1 MPTRRLVLVRHAE
14 AGSATIDADRALT
27 PVGAQRATAIGAWL
41 ADNGLAPAR
50 ALVSPARRTVQTWQ
64 RAGGVSPVLDPRLY
78 ENTVEA
84 LLAAVRA
91 TPDEV
96 DELAVVGH
104 NPSISVLA
112 ALLDDGQGD
121 DAARRGSASGF
132 PAGGVAVLDLS
143 TPFSAVG
150 PGAARLSAFAVPGS
164 D

>member
-14 AGSATIDADRALT
+14 AGSAAVDADRPLT
-27 PVGAQRATAIGAWL
+27 DAGAHRATAIGVWL
-41 ADNGLAPAR
+41 ADNGVAPAR
-50 ALVSPARRTVQTWQ
+50 ALVSPARRTVQTWE
-64 RAGGVSPVLDPRLY
+64 RAGGVTPVLDPRVQG
-78 ENTVEA
+78 NTVEA
-84 LLAAVRA
+84 LLQVVRE

-96 DELAVVGH
+96 DQLAVVGH

-121 DAARRGSASGF
+121 DAARSGSASGF

-143 TPFSAVG
+143 TPFAAVG
-150 PGAARLSAFAVPGS
+150 PGSARLSAFAVPGS

>member
-14 AGSATIDADRALT
+14 AGSAAVDADRPLT
-27 PVGAQRATAIGAWL
+27 ATGAQRATAIGAWL
-41 ADNGLAPAR
+41 ADHGLAPAQ
-50 ALVSPARRTVQTWQ
+50 ALVSPARRTVQTWE
-64 RAGGVSPVLDPRLY
+64 RAGGVTPVLDPRVQD
-78 ENTVEA
+78 NTVEA
-84 LLAAVRA
+84 LLAVVRE

-96 DELAVVGH
+96 DQLAVVGH
-104 NPSISVLA
+104 NPSISVLV

-143 TPFSAVG
+143 TPFSDVS